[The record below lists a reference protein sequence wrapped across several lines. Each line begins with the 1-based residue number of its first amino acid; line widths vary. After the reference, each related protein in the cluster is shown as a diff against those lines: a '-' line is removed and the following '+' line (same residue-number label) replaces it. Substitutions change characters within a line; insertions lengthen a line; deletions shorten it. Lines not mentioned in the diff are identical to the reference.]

1 MKAVPNGPY
10 EKSIQERQHMHEQ
23 DSEQR
28 PWLKREGRKG
38 FLVNSR
44 ELTVYGQLT
53 MSLCAREPPVKA
65 LTAAKPFNRLTCSL
79 VDFY

>member
-10 EKSIQERQHMHEQ
+10 EKSIQECQHMREQ

-38 FLVNSR
+38 FLVNSI
-44 ELTVYGQLT
+44 ELTV
-53 MSLCAREPPVKA
+53 
-65 LTAAKPFNRLTCSL
+65 L
-79 VDFY
+79 VS